1 MKKIF
6 KMLILTMSILFV
18 TSCSNQSIK
27 EIDYNEF
34 NKMINKQKDFIIYVG
49 SATCSNCE
57 EFSPKF
63 ENVVKKYDIEDVYYI
78 DLDKF
83 SDEEK
88 SKLNKIIN
96 ISGTPTV
103 AFIDDGT
110 EESSFNRITGNV
122 TEEKIIS
129 RLKSNDYI
137 D

>member
-49 SATCSNCE
+49 SATCSKCE